1 MLKDSPINVHCQ
13 GTMEWKE
20 AEKATQGLGIKQAK
34 NNGSET
40 REERVS
46 GRKLLQ
52 VLSEIEVK

>member
-1 MLKDSPINVHCQ
+1 MLEDAPINVHCQ
-13 GTMEWKE
+13 RTMDWKE
-20 AEKATQGLGIKQAK
+20 AEKATQGLGIKRAK

-52 VLSEIEVK
+52 VVSEREVD